1 MKIVILRS
9 VHIIRPTAMP
19 RADDNER
26 ANGRRRQPA
35 LRLVASAA
43 RDGTERAGERDWSR
57 LMAAAQDGDRAAYRA
72 LLEGV
77 TPYVR
82 ALASRCFRDTGDI
95 EDAVQDV
102 LLTLHAVRHAYDPAR
117 PFGPWLVAIANR
129 RIIDRLRRQTRA
141 RSREI
146 EFTAAHE
153 TFAGDAA
160 NFEQDGGTADAAALH
175 AAIAALPPEQQQAV
189 RLIKLQE
196 MSLHE
201 AAQTSGKS
209 ISALKVAVH
218 RAIKSLRKRLRA
230 SEDAP

>member
-1 MKIVILRS
+1 LKQLKLQSPRS
-9 VHIIRPTAMP
+9 IRPTAMP
-19 RADDNER
+19 RADDRENST
-26 ANGRRRQPA
+26 GTRRQPA
-35 LRLVASAA
+35 LRLVASSTRGGA
-43 RDGTERAGERDWSR
+43 EKAGERDWSR

-72 LLEGV
+72 LLEAV

-102 LLTLHAVRHAYDPAR
+102 LLTIHAVRHAYDPAR

-129 RIIDRLRRQTRA
+129 RIIDQLRRHIRA

-153 TFAGDAA
+153 TFAGDAT
-160 NFEQDGGTADAAALH
+160 NIGQDGGAADVGALH
-175 AAIAALPPEQQQAV
+175 AAIGALPPEQRQAV
-189 RLIKLQE
+189 RLLKLQE

-218 RAIKSLRKRLRA
+218 RAIKSLRKRLRGP
-230 SEDAP
+230 EDAP

>member
-1 MKIVILRS
+1 MEICEASPRN
-9 VHIIRPTAMP
+9 IRPTAMP
-19 RADDNER
+19 RADDSESSN
-26 ANGRRRQPA
+26 AARRRQPA
-35 LRLVASAA
+35 LRLVASAVRGGA
-43 RDGTERAGERDWSR
+43 EKAGERDWSR

-72 LLEGV
+72 LLEAV

-82 ALASRCFRDTGDI
+82 ALASRCFRDTGDT

-102 LLTLHAVRHAYDPAR
+102 LLTIHAVRHAYDPAR
-117 PFGPWLVAIANR
+117 PFGPFLVAIANR

-153 TFAGDAA
+153 TFAGD
-160 NFEQDGGTADAAALH
+160 NIEQDGGTADAAALH
-175 AAIAALPPEQQQAV
+175 AAIADLPPEQRQAV
-189 RLIKLQE
+189 RLLKLQE

-230 SEDAP
+230 PGDAP

>member
-1 MKIVILRS
+1 MEICETTKHSIRS
-9 VHIIRPTAMP
+9 TAMP
-19 RADDNER
+19 RADDNENP
-26 ANGRRRQPA
+26 ARRRQPA

-43 RDGTERAGERDWSR
+43 RSGAEKVRERDWSR

-72 LLEGV
+72 LLEAV
-77 TPYVR
+77 TPFVR

-102 LLTLHAVRHAYDPAR
+102 LLTIHAVRHAYDPAR
-117 PFGPWLVAIANR
+117 PFGPFLVAIANR

-160 NFEQDGGTADAAALH
+160 NIEPDGGTVDAAALH

-230 SEDAP
+230 GEDAP

>member
-1 MKIVILRS
+1 MENHQSSPRS
-9 VHIIRPTAMP
+9 IRPTAMP
-19 RADDNER
+19 RADDGESS
-26 ANGRRRQPA
+26 NGARRRPPA

-43 RDGTERAGERDWSR
+43 RGGADKGGERDWSR
-57 LMAAAQDGDRAAYRA
+57 LMAAAQDGDRAAYRT
-72 LLEGV
+72 LLEAV

-82 ALASRCFRDTGDI
+82 ALASRCFRDSSDI

-102 LLTLHAVRHAYDPAR
+102 LLTIHAVRHAYDPDR

-129 RIIDRLRRQTRA
+129 RIIDRLRRQMRA

-160 NFEQDGGTADAAALH
+160 NIEQDGGTVDAAALH
-175 AAIAALPPEQQQAV
+175 AAIADLPAEQRQAV
-189 RLIKLQE
+189 RLLKLQE
-196 MSLHE
+196 MSLRE

-209 ISALKVAVH
+209 LSALKVAVH
-218 RAIKSLRKRLRA
+218 RAIKSLRKRLGA
-230 SEDAP
+230 PEDAP

>member
-1 MKIVILRS
+1 MEIREDTRRA
-9 VHIIRPTAMP
+9 IRPTAMP
-19 RADDNER
+19 RSGDSESSSGA
-26 ANGRRRQPA
+26 RRRQPA

-43 RDGTERAGERDWSR
+43 QSTAEKSGERDWSR
-57 LMAAAQDGDRAAYRA
+57 LMAAAQDGDRAAYRT
-72 LLEGV
+72 LLEAV

-82 ALASRCFRDTGDI
+82 SLASRCFRDTGDI

-102 LLTLHAVRHAYDPAR
+102 LLTIHAVRRAYDPAR
-117 PFGPWLVAIANR
+117 PFGPFLVAIANR

-160 NFEQDGGTADAAALH
+160 NIDHDGGTVDAAALH
-175 AAIAALPPEQQQAV
+175 VAIAELPPEQRQAV

-196 MSLHE
+196 MSMQE

-230 SEDAP
+230 PEEAP

>member
-1 MKIVILRS
+1 
-9 VHIIRPTAMP
+9 MP
-19 RADDNER
+19 RADDSEI
-26 ANGRRRQPA
+26 ANGARRHPPA

-43 RDGTERAGERDWSR
+43 RGGTERAGELDWSH

-72 LLEGV
+72 LLEAV
-77 TPYVR
+77 TPFVR
-82 ALASRCFRDTGDI
+82 TLASRCFRDTGDV

-102 LLTLHAVRHAYDPAR
+102 LLTIHAVRHAYDPAR
-117 PFGPWLVAIANR
+117 PFGPFLVAIANR

-153 TFAGDAA
+153 TFAQAPA
-160 NFEQDGGTADAAALH
+160 NIEQDCGTADAAALR
-175 AAIAALPPEQQQAV
+175 AAIAALPPEQQAV
-189 RLIKLQE
+189 RMLKLQE
-196 MSLHE
+196 MSVHQ

-230 SEDAP
+230 GEDAP

>member
-1 MKIVILRS
+1 
-9 VHIIRPTAMP
+9 MP
-19 RADDNER
+19 RPDDRESSTG
-26 ANGRRRQPA
+26 ARRRQPA

-43 RDGTERAGERDWSR
+43 RGGAEKAGERDWSR

-72 LLEGV
+72 LLEAV
-77 TPYVR
+77 APFVR

-102 LLTLHAVRHAYDPAR
+102 LLTIHAVRHAYDPAR

-160 NFEQDGGTADAAALH
+160 NIEQDRGAADAAALH
-175 AAIAALPPEQQQAV
+175 AAIAELPPEQQQAV
-189 RLIKLQE
+189 RLLKLQE

-218 RAIKSLRKRLRA
+218 RAIKSLRKRLGA
-230 SEDAP
+230 PEDMP

>member
-1 MKIVILRS
+1 VYEIHES
-9 VHIIRPTAMP
+9 AGHAIRPTVMP
-19 RADDNER
+19 RSGDNEGSSG
-26 ANGRRRQPA
+26 ARRQPA

-43 RDGTERAGERDWSR
+43 QGTAQEPDERDWSR

-72 LLEGV
+72 LLAAV

-82 ALASRCFRDTGDI
+82 TLASRCFRDTGDI

-102 LLTLHAVRHAYDPAR
+102 LLTIHAVRHAYDPAR
-117 PFGPWLVAIANR
+117 PFGPFLVAIANR

-153 TFAGDAA
+153 TFAGASA
-160 NFEQDGGTADAAALH
+160 NIDHDGATADAAALH
-175 AAIAALPPEQQQAV
+175 AAISDLPPEQRQAV

-196 MSLHE
+196 MSLQE

-218 RAIKSLRKRLRA
+218 RAIKSLRRRLRA
-230 SEDAP
+230 PEDAS

>member
-1 MKIVILRS
+1 MKYTKAAPRS
-9 VHIIRPTAMP
+9 IRPTAMP
-19 RADDNER
+19 RADDSETSS
-26 ANGRRRQPA
+26 AAPRRQPA

-57 LMAAAQDGDRAAYRA
+57 LMAAAQDGDRAAYRT
-72 LLEGV
+72 LLEAV
-77 TPYVR
+77 TPFVR

-102 LLTLHAVRHAYDPAR
+102 LLTIHAVRHAYDPAR

-153 TFAGDAA
+153 TFTGDTA
-160 NFEQDGGTADAAALH
+160 NIDQEGMGDAAALH
-175 AAIAALPPEQQQAV
+175 EAIAALPPEQQQAV

-230 SEDAP
+230 PENAP

>member
-1 MKIVILRS
+1 
-9 VHIIRPTAMP
+9 MP
-19 RADDNER
+19 RADDNKNSN
-26 ANGRRRQPA
+26 AARRRRPA

-43 RDGTERAGERDWSR
+43 RGGAEKARERDWSR

-72 LLEGV
+72 LLEAV

-102 LLTLHAVRHAYDPAR
+102 LLTIHAVRHAYDPAR

-129 RIIDRLRRQTRA
+129 RIIDRLRRQTRS
-141 RSREI
+141 RFREI

-153 TFAGDAA
+153 TFAGDAT
-160 NFEQDGGTADAAALH
+160 NIEQDGGTADAAALH

-189 RLIKLQE
+189 RLLKLQE

-218 RAIKSLRKRLRA
+218 RAIKSLRKRLHA
-230 SEDAP
+230 GEDAP

>member
-1 MKIVILRS
+1 MENREAS
-9 VHIIRPTAMP
+9 PRNIRPTAMP
-19 RADDNER
+19 RADDSESSN
-26 ANGRRRQPA
+26 AARRRQPA

-43 RDGTERAGERDWSR
+43 RGGAENAGERDWSR
-57 LMAAAQDGDRAAYRA
+57 LMAAAQDGDRAAYRV
-72 LLEGV
+72 LLEAL

-82 ALASRCFRDTGDI
+82 ALASRCFRDTGEI

-102 LLTLHAVRHAYDPAR
+102 LLTIHAVRRAYDPTR

-160 NFEQDGGTADAAALH
+160 NIEQDGGTADAAALH
-175 AAIAALPPEQQQAV
+175 AAIADLPPEQRQAV

-230 SEDAP
+230 PGDGP